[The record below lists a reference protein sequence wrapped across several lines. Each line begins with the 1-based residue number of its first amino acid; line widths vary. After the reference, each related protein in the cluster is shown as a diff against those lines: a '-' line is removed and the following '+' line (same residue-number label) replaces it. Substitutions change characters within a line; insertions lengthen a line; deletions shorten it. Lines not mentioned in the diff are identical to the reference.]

1 MGWSGRHG
9 RRGHLPPCQLFLLP
23 RLLRLLDPPE
33 QVEIAPDTSAFT
45 WRGRRW
51 PITERGSVER
61 LSGDWWAS
69 PYARDYSSWTSEG
82 TAFVVFLSEGT
93 WSVHGWYD

>member
-1 MGWSGRHG
+1 M
-9 RRGHLPPCQLFLLP
+9 
-23 RLLRLLDPPE
+23 
-33 QVEIAPDTSAFT
+33 
-45 WRGRRW
+45 
-51 PITERGSVER
+51 ER

-82 TAFVVFLSEGT
+82 TAFVVFLSGGT

>member
-1 MGWSGRHG
+1 VKSPATPSA
-9 RRGHLPPCQLFLLP
+9 GHPAT
-23 RLLRLLDPPE
+23 LLRLLDPPE
-33 QVEIAPDTSAFT
+33 QVEIAPDSSAFT
-45 WRGRRW
+45 WRGQRW
-51 PITERGSVER
+51 PITERGSLER